1 MSRQQT
7 NPAQAGHGFPEPSVR
22 RTRAPSPVAGEALAE
37 ALDRRTVVG
46 QLWHREADRI
56 RCVACG
62 HRCLIAEGRRGICK
76 VRFNEGGELKVP
88 FGYVAGV
95 QCDPV
100 EKKPYFHVYPGS
112 DALTF
117 GMMGCDFHCS
127 YCQNWVTSQA
137 LRDPVSQAPVR
148 TVTPGQLAGLARR
161 SNAKLVVSSYNEPLI
176 TAEWSKAVFE
186 RCVEAGFACGFVSNG
201 NATAEAL
208 DFIRP
213 WIRAYKVD
221 LKSFNDANYRKLGG
235 VLENVKQT
243 IRMVHERGVWLEV
256 LTLIVPGFN
265 SSDDELRAIAAFIAS
280 LNPQIPWHVTAFHK
294 DYKMTDPEN
303 TRAEQL
309 VRAAEIGA
317 SEGLKFIYAGN
328 LPGEAGG
335 WENTR
340 CPGCSTTL
348 IERFGYLIRDYKITA
363 NGKCPSC
370 GTTIP
375 GIWPERGAAD
385 VRTGK
390 DMADYYSRLP
400 RAVRV

>member
-1 MSRQQT
+1 MIQQQT
-7 NPAQAGHGFPEPSVR
+7 DRGRGLQEPSVQQS
-22 RTRAPSPVAGEALAE
+22 RAKTSVANEALAD

-46 QLWHREADRI
+46 QLWHREGDKI

-62 HRCLIAEGRRGICK
+62 HRCLIPAGRRGICK
-76 VRFNEGGELKVP
+76 VRFNEAGQLKVP
-88 FGYVAGV
+88 FGYVAGI

-137 LRDPVSQAPVR
+137 LRDAASQAPVR
-148 TVTPGQLAGLARR
+148 PVTPEQMVGLARR
-161 SNAKLVVSSYNEPLI
+161 SEAKLVVSSYNEPLI

-186 RCVEAGFACGFVSNG
+186 RCVEGGFTCGFVSNG

-208 DFIRP
+208 DFMRP

-235 VLENVKQT
+235 VLENVKET
-243 IRMVHERGVWLEV
+243 IRMVHERGIWLEV

-280 LNPQIPWHVTAFHK
+280 IDPQIPWHVTAFHK
-294 DYKMTDPEN
+294 DYKMTEPDN
-303 TRAEQL
+303 TRAEHL

-317 SEGLKFIYAGN
+317 NEGLKFVYAGN
-328 LPGEAGG
+328 LPGQVGE

-340 CPGCSTTL
+340 CPGCATTL
-348 IERFGYLIRDYKITA
+348 IERFGYLIRDYKISPD
-363 NGKCPSC
+363 GKCPSC
-370 GTTIP
+370 ATSIP
-375 GIWPERGAAD
+375 GIWPERGAQE
-385 VRTGK
+385 VRVGES
-390 DMADYYSRLP
+390 MLDYCNRLP